1 MNNTL
6 SKYIEFVLAMLFL
19 PILYSCSDHNESMVD
34 RDDMNDF
41 VEIVPYLIQPSSRAS
56 GIAAVLN
63 EFYVTAYQGT
73 ISKGSNIHYTYNGT
87 SWNSDRSIV
96 WPTGTKTISF
106 WGLSQSFNNVR
117 GISNSNVYSSD
128 QYFNFT
134 CDPADSHD
142 LLYASNLNTTK
153 AKARGKVSLGFNYA
167 LSYPYFTAVQAIDD
181 VTINIDSVFVH
192 NLRSTGTL
200 RYDKVK
206 NSTAKWTVI
215 DTLFATYGTKMTSVV
230 TLNPN
235 KKTAVRITPSWKWI
249 PQIPTLWKT
258 AIGAP
263 VSIQEADELHQVY
276 VEVRCQ
282 IIKDGNYL
290 WGAPSG
296 ANEFESVYFPFS
308 TNVSTQGY
316 KKAIKLKFDGGFL
329 ADGTPWKPHDLS
341 GEFSIAEWIM
351 QEVSV
356 DPWEEEE
363 PEDLEF

>member
-6 SKYIEFVLAMLFL
+6 IKYIEIVLALVFM
-19 PILYSCSDHNESMVD
+19 PILCSCSDHNESMVEE
-34 RDDMNDF
+34 RDMDDLVEF
-41 VEIVPYLIQPSSRAS
+41 VPFLVQSGSRAS

-73 ISKGSNIHYTYNGT
+73 LSRGANIHYTYNGS
-87 SWNSDRSIV
+87 SWASDRSIV
-96 WPTGTKTISF
+96 WPTGSKTVSF
-106 WGLSQSFNNVR
+106 WGLSQPLSDGR
-117 GISNSNVYSSD
+117 GISNSYIYSD
-128 QYFNFT
+128 AQYFNFT
-134 CDPADSHD
+134 CDPTDIHD
-142 LLYASNLNTTK
+142 LLYASNLKTTK
-153 AKARGKVSLGFNYA
+153 AKESGKVSLGFNYA

-200 RYDKVK
+200 RYDLVK
-206 NSTAKWTVI
+206 NSVAKWTVV
-215 DTLFATYGTKMTSVV
+215 DTLYATYGAKMASVV

-235 KKTAVRITPSWKWI
+235 KKTAVRITPSWTWI
-249 PQIPTLWKT
+249 PQIPTLWET

-263 VSIQEADELHQVY
+263 VSIQQADALHQVY

-282 IIKDGNYL
+282 IIKDGHYL

-296 ANEFESVYFPFS
+296 VNEFESVYFPFS

-341 GEFSIAEWIM
+341 GEFSITEWIM